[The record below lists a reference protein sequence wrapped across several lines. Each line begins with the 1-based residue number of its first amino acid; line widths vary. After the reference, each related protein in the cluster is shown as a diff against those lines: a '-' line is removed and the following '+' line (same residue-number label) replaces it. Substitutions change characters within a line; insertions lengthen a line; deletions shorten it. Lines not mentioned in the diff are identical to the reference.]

1 MSARKAI
8 VLIITL
14 ATLSLLVAC
23 GSSSPKPNPVG
34 ASKNSLN
41 GTYVFS
47 STGVDTN
54 ALFLAMA
61 GTLNA
66 NGSGGITGGTMDL
79 IGGDILT
86 PTPVAQPITGGT
98 YTIGADGRGK
108 ITINTTTL
116 NPNTNASEG
125 VNFTFD
131 FVLMSASHG
140 LITEYDSNGTG
151 SGTIDLQS
159 AVTQSQIAGSYA
171 FGVSGTGI
179 GSSPAP
185 LATAGAMTLGST
197 GSVTVGVEDINNDTV
212 PSFGQIATSS
222 IVSLGT
228 TPGTATIASS
238 TGSSFTF
245 DVYPIDSTHLK
256 LIETDGSFLMAGDA
270 YSQATSLP
278 TGALVYTMAGLDTS
292 GVPMG
297 IGGWLN
303 TDSNGNIQT
312 SLEDFND
319 GGNVNTNP
327 VTPGGGFIPLSTGR
341 SQLSLSSFVN
351 GGTNDLVGT
360 YLFAAYPFTYSGG
373 TGVQLLE
380 IDGGGVTSGVV
391 YPQTSTTLASA
402 NYGFNLTATNANG
415 EEDDIAQF
423 LTSSSGFNGAVDLND
438 DDPSDGQTVQTF
450 DKTLTGSFTN
460 SPAVDANGRGVA
472 TSNYFDFNFYV
483 VNSSTVIVLENDSD
497 QVGIGT
503 FQSQSAI
510 STGSAAQPVALLRPM
525 IHPHGALKKKK

>member
-1 MSARKAI
+1 MSARKGI
-8 VLIITL
+8 VLIVTL
-14 ATLSLLVAC
+14 ATISLLVAC

-34 ASKNSLN
+34 ATKNSLN

-54 ALFLAMA
+54 SLFLAMA

-79 IGGDILT
+79 IGSDIVA
-86 PTPVAQPITGGT
+86 PSPVAQPITGGS
-98 YTIGADGRGK
+98 YTIGADGRGQ
-108 ITINTTTL
+108 ITINTTTI
-116 NPNTNASEG
+116 NPNTGSSEG
-125 VNFTFD
+125 VNFTLD

-140 LITEYDSNGTG
+140 LITEYDNQGTG

-159 AVTQSQIAGSYA
+159 AVTQSQLAGSYA

-197 GSVTVGVEDINNDTV
+197 GSVTVGVEDINNDGI
-212 PSFGQIATSS
+212 PSFGQISTASV
-222 IVSLGT
+222 VSLGA

-238 TGSSFTF
+238 AGSSFTF

-256 LIETDGSFLMAGDA
+256 LIETDGSFLMVGDA
-270 YSQATSLP
+270 YTQATSLP

-292 GVPMG
+292 SIPMG
-297 IGGWLN
+297 VGGWLN
-303 TDSNGNIQT
+303 TDSNGNILT

-319 GGNVNTNP
+319 GGNVNTSP
-327 VTPGGGFIPLSTGR
+327 LSPGGGFAPLSTGR
-341 SQLSLSSFVN
+341 SQLSLTSFVN
-351 GGTNDLVGT
+351 GGTNDLAGS

-373 TGVQLLE
+373 TGIQLLE
-380 IDGGGVTSGVV
+380 IDGAGVTSGAV

-402 NYGFNLTATNANG
+402 NYGFNLSAFNSNG

-438 DDPSDGQTVQTF
+438 LGVLTF
-450 DKTLTGSFTN
+450 DKTLTGSFPN
-460 SPAVDANGRGVA
+460 SPAVDTNGRGVA
-472 TSNYFDFNFYV
+472 TTNYFSFNFYV
-483 VNSSTVIVLENDSD
+483 VDSSTTILLENDSD

-510 STGSAAQPVALLRPM
+510 SAGSAARPVASLFRPM
-525 IHPHGALKKKK
+525 VHPHGASKKKK